1 MNADAMRDSFD
12 YDTYWWIIER
22 LSRTNRPL
30 RFADLASG
38 FPAAPFFILRHDVDY
53 SPAAALDLADQE
65 ARRGVR
71 STYFLLLNGLYYNML
86 SPEHGTFGRRLAA
99 MGHEIGLH
107 YDVKF
112 LEAFPRQKWRDLI
125 RTQATLLGKL
135 SGTRVTAIA
144 MHQPG
149 LNGEDPMRHTGQ
161 YMNAYDDR
169 FCRDIPYFSDS
180 CRAWWNPAWEML
192 TSGDT
197 TTRFQLAIYLAPS
210 NRRAMNCCGG
220 SPNIPGYC
228 STRPEGQSADAER
241 LRYRV
246 RCSSIA
252 LGSGPTRSAAS
263 FAATRPCLIGGV
275 SPAIARI
282 RRRGAVPNEGYRG
295 FGRPGTRQDRLHG

>member
-12 YDTYWWIIER
+12 YGTYWWIIER

-38 FPAAPFFILRHDVDY
+38 FPTAPFFILRHDVDY

-86 SPEHGTFGRRLAA
+86 SPEHGTFRTSTGRNGSRSRIALRR
-99 MGHEIGLH
+99 EI
-107 YDVKF
+107 
-112 LEAFPRQKWRDLI
+112 LEAFPRKKWRDLI

-161 YMNAYDDR
+161 YMNAYEDR
-169 FCRDIPYFSDS
+169 FYRDNPLLFGFMSRLVESRVGNADFRRHAAALSIGTTSNQLG
-180 CRAWWNPAWEML
+180 RA
-192 TSGDT
+192 
-197 TTRFQLAIYLAPS
+197 
-210 NRRAMNCCGG
+210 
-220 SPNIPGYC
+220 
-228 STRPEGQSADAER
+228 
-241 LRYRV
+241 
-246 RCSSIA
+246 
-252 LGSGPTRSAAS
+252 RS
-263 FAATRPCLIGGV
+263 
-275 SPAIARI
+275 
-282 RRRGAVPNEGYRG
+282 
-295 FGRPGTRQDRLHG
+295 

>member
-1 MNADAMRDSFD
+1 MARNLLILQEGEVRTPALGILSAHHPTCTMHHVTTMRDSFD

-38 FPAAPFFILRHDVDY
+38 FPPEPFFILRHDVDY

-99 MGHEIGLH
+99 MGHEVGLH

-125 RTQATLLGKL
+125 RMQATLLGKL

-169 FCRDIPYFSDS
+169 FYRDIPYFSDS

-192 TSGDT
+192 TSGHT
-197 TTRFQLAIYLAPS
+197 PPRFQLALHPINWAEHDRDRATIFETLHSNLARS
-210 NRRAMNCCGG
+210 V
-220 SPNIPGYC
+220 
-228 STRPEGQSADAER
+228 QSAGNELLQRIAEHR
-241 LRYRV
+241 
-246 RCSSIA
+246 
-252 LGSGPTRSAAS
+252 
-263 FAATRPCLIGGV
+263 GV
-275 SPAIARI
+275 LQHQAR
-282 RRRGAVPNEGYRG
+282 
-295 FGRPGTRQDRLHG
+295 GTKR